1 MDFEV
6 FTCILVVQKFEYYD
20 YCTTDC
26 VNNGL

>member
-6 FTCILVVQKFEYYD
+6 FTCILVVQKFD